1 MELTF
6 LGRETGLAE
15 NHTSAYFVTD
25 KDELVV
31 IDCSVSAF
39 QKLKQ
44 LRLPNYEHIYVHI
57 THTHGDHVSG
67 LSLLVQYMYF
77 KHAKTI
83 TIISPSS
90 AVKDD
95 IQTLLRIEGCA
106 SDWYTLTTAE
116 DFEKKWLCATILTHH
131 TPQLEG
137 KCFGYVFDINGKTI
151 VYTGDT
157 NTLEPFEVDIEH
169 CDELYVDVC
178 INKSPAHLHI
188 DNVIDKIVDLA
199 ERETQVYLIHLDDV
213 ETAKKLIAYIPNI
226 EVVPVTKM

>member
-1 MELTF
+1 MELKF

-25 KDELVV
+25 KNELVV

-44 LRLPNYEHIYVHI
+44 LRLQDYKHIYVHI

-77 KHAKTI
+77 KHQTTI
-83 TIISPSS
+83 TIVSPSYE
-90 AVKDD
+90 VEDD
-95 IQTLLRIEGCA
+95 LRTLLRIEGC
-106 SDWYTLTTAE
+106 SRDWYALTTAGV
-116 DFEKKWLCATILTHH
+116 FKKEWLKNTVLTHH

-137 KCFGYVFDINGKTI
+137 KCFGYVFNIDGKTI

-157 NTLEPFEVDIEH
+157 NTLAPFELFIEH

-178 INKSPAHLHI
+178 ISKSPAHLHI
-188 DNVIDKIVDLA
+188 DNAINRIVCLA
-199 ERETQVYLIHLDDV
+199 ECDVKVYLMHLDDV
-213 ETAKKLIAYIPNI
+213 YKAEKLVAYIPNI
-226 EVVPVTKM
+226 DVVTCVD

>member
-25 KDELVV
+25 KNELVI

-39 QKLKQ
+39 QKLKKHKLQ
-44 LRLPNYEHIYVHI
+44 DYKHIYVHI

-67 LSLLVQYMYF
+67 VSLLVQYMYF
-77 KHAKTI
+77 KHNKPI
-83 TIISPSS
+83 SIVSPSY
-90 AVKDD
+90 AVEDD
-95 IQTLLRIEGCA
+95 LRTLLRIEGCA
-106 SDWYTLTTAE
+106 DSWYNLSTVGTFDRE
-116 DFEKKWLCATILTHH
+116 WLHSTILTHH
-131 TPQLEG
+131 TDQLEG
-137 KCFGYVFDINGKTI
+137 KCFGYVFSINGKTI

-157 NTLEPFEVDIEH
+157 NTLVPFELEIEH

-188 DNVIDKIVDLA
+188 DNAIDRIVDLD
-199 ERETQVYLIHLDDV
+199 ERDIKVYLMHLDDV
-213 ETAKKLIAYIPNI
+213 KQAERLVAYIPNI
-226 EVVPVTKM
+226 DVVPINQM